1 MQYVSYYES
10 PLGKILLASDDAG
23 LSGLWFVERQRYFA
37 LGLDEERVEKES
49 RAIAEA
55 KRWLD
60 VYFSG
65 KEPGFSVPLSISGSA
80 FRQEVCRIMLG
91 IPYGKTMTY
100 GEIAGKIAAAHSIP
114 KMSARAVGGAV
125 GHNPISI
132 IIPCHRV
139 VGASG
144 SLTGYGGGI
153 ERKIRLLTL
162 EGVDLSAFSIPRKG
176 TAL

>member
-10 PLGKILLASDDAG
+10 PLGRILLASDDAG

-37 LGLDEERVEKES
+37 LGLDEERVERES

-100 GEIAGKIAAAHSIP
+100 GEIASLIAERHGMER
-114 KMSARAVGGAV
+114 MSARAVGGAV
-125 GHNPISI
+125 GRNEISI

-139 VGASG
+139 LGSGG

-153 ERKIRLLTL
+153 WRKVRLLEG
-162 EGVDLSAFSIPRKG
+162 EGVDMSKFHVPSKG